1 MLKQRL
7 RIMYQGNV
15 ISKEVLGFAEYT
27 VDVLKKQLPEVD
39 DEKAKMFTTHLAMA
53 AQRISGGAIV
63 EDLDDLMWQEVMA
76 SEHFQDARDFYEKII
91 LRSTIDFPES
101 ERKYLILHICN
112 MLNEN

>member
-27 VDVLKKQLPEVD
+27 VDVLKEQLPEVG
-39 DEKAKMFTTHLAMA
+39 DEKAKMFTTHIAMA
-53 AQRISGGAIV
+53 AQRISGGEIV

-76 SEHFQDARDFYEKII
+76 SEHFQDAKDFYEKII
-91 LRSTIDFPES
+91 LRSAIDFPES
-101 ERKYLILHICN
+101 EMKYLILHICN